1 MYIYILYGIW
11 CCKLKKTSDYKCFF
25 VEVIK
30 SGEAKKNSCQK
41 KTVAGNYTWDN
52 PNGECV
58 IT

>member
-1 MYIYILYGIW
+1 MYVCIYIIRNMVLQIE
-11 CCKLKKTSDYKCFF
+11 KTSDYKCFF

-30 SGEAKKNSCQK
+30 SGEAKKTSCQK
-41 KTVAGNYTWDN
+41 KVAGNYTWDN